1 MLHTETV
8 LPCTLDIL
16 KRIQALPNVSE
27 LRLVGGTAL
36 ALHIGHRKSVDLD
49 LFGSFDEGTSFRSL
63 LLNAG
68 YAADGSE
75 NGTVQSLKVN
85 GVKVDF
91 VNYPYP
97 WLDESVSEDGMTLAD
112 IHDIAAMKLSAAAN
126 RGRKKD
132 FIDIAFLLDKLS
144 IEDLFDL
151 YKRKFS
157 VSECS
162 FALRGL
168 TYFDD
173 AEDDPMPEMLISVTW
188 RDVKRKIESAVRE
201 FVKANAS

>member
-8 LPCTLDIL
+8 LPSTLDIL

-49 LFGSFDEGTSFRSL
+49 LFGSFDENMSIRSL
-63 LLNAG
+63 FLNAG

-75 NGTVQSLKVN
+75 TGTVQTLKVN

-97 WLDESVSEDGMTLAD
+97 WLNEGVSEDGMTLAD
-112 IHDIAAMKLSAAAN
+112 IHDIAAMKLSAAAPID
-126 RGRKKD
+126 GRETELRD
-132 FIDIAFLLDKLS
+132 MLMQPGCPGRSRNNELS
-144 IEDLFDL
+144 QH
-151 YKRKFS
+151 
-157 VSECS
+157 
-162 FALRGL
+162 
-168 TYFDD
+168 
-173 AEDDPMPEMLISVTW
+173 
-188 RDVKRKIESAVRE
+188 
-201 FVKANAS
+201 NAR